1 MAVSLTSLRTR
12 FPGARR
18 VVVLTGA
25 GISVASGLRTYRGPR
40 GLWTEDPALAQ
51 QLVAGVDVQAL
62 WGVAR
67 AWRSE
72 VARAHPS
79 AAHRALAAYEGAL
92 VRGGGICTVVTQ
104 NVDGLHERAGS
115 RGVIALHGS
124 LSKNRCS
131 RPGCASEAVAAV
143 GDVAAPPACNTCGAP
158 LRPDI
163 VLFEEP
169 LGALEEWSAKKA
181 LRDVELFVAIGTSG
195 TVSPAS
201 NFVRAATYAGAHTV
215 LVNLDAQGGSAF
227 AEVALGDAELV
238 VPQLFA

>member
-1 MAVSLTSLRTR
+1 MPSLRLR
-12 FPGARR
+12 FPDARR

-25 GISVASGLRTYRGPR
+25 GISVASGLRTYRGPG
-40 GLWTEDPALAQ
+40 GLWTEDPQLAQ
-51 QLVAGVDVQAL
+51 QLVAGVDPQEL
-62 WGVAR
+62 WSVAQ

-72 VARAHPS
+72 VARARPS
-79 AAHRALAAYEGAL
+79 AAHVALASYQAAMA
-92 VRGGGICTVVTQ
+92 RIGGTCTLVTQ

-115 RGVIALHGS
+115 TGVIALHGS
-124 LSKNRCS
+124 LARNRCT
-131 RPGCASEAVAAV
+131 RAGCEGQAIAALH
-143 GDVAAPPACNTCGAP
+143 GGSAPPPCDACGAP

-181 LRDVELFVAIGTSG
+181 LRDAELFVAIGTSG

-215 LVNLDAQGGSAF
+215 LVNLDANGGSAF
-227 AEVALGDAELV
+227 DEVVTGDAEVL
-238 VPQLFA
+238 VPQLFF